1 MKVFSSEVLPPVRIP
16 QIVAPYDEIKEVYDE
31 EDSYMDAE
39 GFEDSEMNE
48 IEEEDDEYEHSL
60 VDKFAGGLKKV
71 VKCRF

>member
-1 MKVFSSEVLPPVRIP
+1 M
-16 QIVAPYDEIKEVYDE
+16 APYDEIKEVYDE

-60 VDKFAGGLKKV
+60 VDKFA
-71 VKCRF
+71 